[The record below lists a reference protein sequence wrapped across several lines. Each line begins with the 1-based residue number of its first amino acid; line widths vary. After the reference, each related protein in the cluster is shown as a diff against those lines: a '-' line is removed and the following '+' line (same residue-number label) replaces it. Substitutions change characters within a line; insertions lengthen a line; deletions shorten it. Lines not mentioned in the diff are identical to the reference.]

1 MYCAGSPEAVA
12 GVVDAEHDTGYGVQ
26 AEYWYNNVTGEASWL
41 DPRYGSMAV

>member
-1 MYCAGSPEAVA
+1 LDQ
-12 GVVDAEHDTGYGVQ
+12 DAKGQWVKQYDTEVQ